1 MDDNA
6 VGLHKRCGPT
16 AFFVILA
23 KKSGARLSN
32 RYIAQEVGG
41 GGIINL
47 AEKPQNTKREVKIM
61 RRKKLLRQ
69 VAAAAVALSM
79 AVSLSAPA
87 FAATFD
93 LSNGGLVITA
103 NDKGITVE
111 QDNGTSSTYSIDEEI
126 EIKGAY
132 SSANGATLTAEENQ
146 QDENQPVTPAKAP
159 AKEETPKETPEA
171 EDAPAAEKKQEQKDT
186 EAPADPEQKTE
197 TENKDNNDP
206 DNEEKKE
213 QNAPANGELN
223 ASAGEGQESK
233 AEEKPQPKTEAKASA
248 EATASASDNTSNG
261 PRKASA
267 YEDRMG
273 EDSDDYGYNSGLRA
287 GIVQII
293 NNTAKKIKVSL
304 SNAHIDLPTAA
315 DTSARGQ
322 AAIDVQGTGNVE
334 LKFSGSNT
342 LTGSGQSAGIQKND
356 KTQDDKENTGTL
368 TITADSQSDTLDVKV
383 DKYALGQDYQG
394 AAIGGHGKKTSGEY
408 VGYGTKNIVIEGN
421 GTVNTNAQIG
431 SGYRGG
437 AATGIVIQGNAVVN
451 VENYGIGGGGLPGW
465 YDNTK
470 KPGETDVTI
479 TGTANV
485 TVKNGTIGSGVRG
498 GELCG
503 NAKINISGNA
513 MVNVEGGENAAA
525 IGSGAGGD
533 ANVTITGNAKVTA
546 VQKSEWSGGG
556 AGIGGGAN
564 GKGYVTIGGKA
575 QVKATGSAEKHG
587 GSGAYGAGAAI
598 GDGGTTSEKGAD
610 TVQNGENKFETD
622 KDSIQDGAEVEM
634 TNIGHNSSNTVTKTY
649 KTDRW
654 VTDGD
659 EEQPPEVCKHLKG
672 EYAAETT
679 VYPNCTKTGSQTY
692 RCISCGEIT
701 REKTLAATPDS
712 YWSHSWQEIKVQPT
726 CTEDGYKVEKCSRC
740 GDEYG
745 SRTKTADA
753 LGHKFVETVVAPTCT
768 ESGYTVQKCSVCGE
782 ETGER
787 TNIVAPLGHEYKN
800 GVCIRC
806 GAPEPQENG
815 SAAPNYTV
823 TGAETY
829 ETSVVDGRYIIAVP
843 SEDAALNAV
852 LGDLRAIKAQG
863 ADVVVFRT
871 RSRESSLVI
880 DEMLAMGTDVTP
892 FVLAHNGGE
901 AQLTING
908 AVHNELIH

>member
-1 MDDNA
+1 
-6 VGLHKRCGPT
+6 
-16 AFFVILA
+16 
-23 KKSGARLSN
+23 
-32 RYIAQEVGG
+32 
-41 GGIINL
+41 
-47 AEKPQNTKREVKIM
+47 M

-103 NDKGITVE
+103 GESGITVK
-111 QDNGTSSTYSIDEEI
+111 QDGQDGVTSIADNEEI
-126 EIKGAY
+126 EIKGTY
-132 SSANGATLTAEENQ
+132 SSANGATQTAEENRQ
-146 QDENQPVTPAKAP
+146 EENQPVTPAKAP
-159 AKEETPKETPEA
+159 AKEETPEETPEA

-197 TENKDNNDP
+197 TENKDNNSDP
-206 DNEEKKE
+206 ADEEKKE

-223 ASAGEGQESK
+223 ASAGEGQEPK
-233 AEEKPQPKTEAKASA
+233 AEDEGQPKPEAKASA
-248 EATASASDNTSNG
+248 EATASASDDNG
-261 PRKASA
+261 PRKAPA

-273 EDSDDYGYNSGLRA
+273 EDSHDYGYNSGLRA

-322 AAIDVQGTGNVE
+322 AAIDVQGGDVE

-342 LTGSGQSAGIQKND
+342 LTGSGGSAGIQKND
-356 KTQDDKENTGTL
+356 KTQDGKENTGTL
-368 TITADSQSDTLDVKV
+368 TITADSKSDTLNVKV
-383 DKYALGQDYQG
+383 DEFALGQDNQG
-394 AAIGGHGKKTSGEY
+394 AAIGGGGRKTDGEY
-408 VGYGTKNIVIEGN
+408 GGYGTKNIVIEGN

-431 SGYRGG
+431 SGFRGG

-451 VENYGIGGGGLPGW
+451 VGDGGIGGIGLPEW
-465 YDNTK
+465 YGTE

-479 TGTANV
+479 TGNANV
-485 TVKNGTIGSGVRG
+485 TVKNGTIGSGVRR
-498 GELCG
+498 GEVCG
-503 NAKINISGNA
+503 NAKIEISENA
-513 MVNVEGGENAAA
+513 VVNVEGGDNAAA

-546 VQKSEWSGGG
+546 VQKSDWYGGG

-564 GKGYVTIGGKA
+564 GKGHVTIGGQA
-575 QVKATGSAEKHG
+575 QVEATGSAEKHDG
-587 GSGAYGAGAAI
+587 TGAYGAGAAI
-598 GDGGTTSEKGAD
+598 GDGGTTGKKGTD
-610 TVQNGENKFETD
+610 TVQNGKNEFTTD
-622 KDSIQDGAEVEM
+622 KDSIQDGAEVKM
-634 TNIGHNSSNTVTKTY
+634 TNIGRNGPNTVTQT
-649 KTDRW
+649 RQNGEW
-654 VTDGD
+654 VTDGKT
-659 EEQPPEVCKHLKG
+659 EQPTEKCKHSQG
-672 EYAAETT
+672 EYAAEH
-679 VYPNCTKTGSQTY
+679 VYPNCTETGSQTY
-692 RCISCGEIT
+692 RCSSCGEIT
-701 REKTLAATPDS
+701 RVETLAVNPSRHNYVWVKFPA
-712 YWSHSWQEIKVQPT
+712 T
-726 CTEDGYKVEKCSRC
+726 CTQDGYSVYTCSRC
-740 GDEYG
+740 GNPQTGDHKYIV
-745 SRTKTADA
+745 KAP
-753 LGHKFVETVVAPTCT
+753 GHQFVETVVAPTCT

-787 TNIVAPLGHEYKN
+787 TDLVAPLGHEYKN

-815 SAAPNYTV
+815 GSSSAAPNYTV

-880 DEMLAMGTDVTP
+880 DEMLAMGPDATP
-892 FVLAHNGGE
+892 FVLTHNGSE

>member
-1 MDDNA
+1 
-6 VGLHKRCGPT
+6 
-16 AFFVILA
+16 
-23 KKSGARLSN
+23 
-32 RYIAQEVGG
+32 
-41 GGIINL
+41 
-47 AEKPQNTKREVKIM
+47 M

-87 FAATFD
+87 FAAVVTFN
-93 LSNGGLVITA
+93 LSNGGLVIKA
-103 NDKGITVE
+103 DESGITVE
-111 QDNGTSSTYSIDEEI
+111 QDDGTSSTIGKDDEI
-126 EIKGAY
+126 EITGTY
-132 SSANGATLTAEENQ
+132 SSANGAMQTAEENRQ
-146 QDENQPVTPAKAP
+146 EENQPVTPAKAP
-159 AKEETPKETPEA
+159 AKEETPEETQEA

-186 EAPADPEQKTE
+186 EAPADPKQNTE
-197 TENKDNNDP
+197 TENKDNNNDP

-213 QNAPANGELN
+213 QNASAEGEEQSKPK
-223 ASAGEGQESK
+223 AKDEDEGQP
-233 AEEKPQPKTEAKASA
+233 KPEAKASA
-248 EATASASDNTSNG
+248 EATASASDDASNG
-261 PRKASA
+261 PRKAPARSS
-267 YEDRMG
+267 G
-273 EDSDDYGYNSGLRA
+273 EGKRA

-322 AAIDVQGTGNVE
+322 AAIDVQGGDVE

-342 LTGSGQSAGIQKND
+342 LTGSGGSAGIQKND
-356 KTQDDKENTGTL
+356 KTQDGKENTGTL
-368 TITADSQSDTLDVKV
+368 TITADSQSDTLNVKV
-383 DKYALGQDYQG
+383 DEFSLGQDNQG
-394 AAIGGHGKKTSGEY
+394 AAIGGGGRKTDGKYG
-408 VGYGTKNIVIEGN
+408 GYGTKNIVIQGN

-431 SGYRGG
+431 SGFRGG

-451 VENYGIGGGGLPGW
+451 VGDGGIGGIGLPEW
-465 YDNTK
+465 YGTE

-479 TGTANV
+479 TGNAKVNV
-485 TVKNGTIGSGVRG
+485 QNGTIGSGVRR
-498 GELCG
+498 GEVCG

-513 MVNVEGGENAAA
+513 EVNVEGGDNAAT

-533 ANVTITGNAKVTA
+533 ADVTITGNAKVTA
-546 VQKSEWSGGG
+546 VQKSDWYGGG

-564 GKGYVTIGGKA
+564 GKGHVTIGGQA
-575 QVKATGSAEKHG
+575 QVKATGSAEKHDG
-587 GSGAYGAGAAI
+587 GGAYGAGAAI
-598 GDGGTTSEKGAD
+598 GDGGTTGKKGTD
-610 TVQNGENKFETD
+610 TVQNGKNEFTTD
-622 KDSIQDGAEVEM
+622 KDSIQDGAKVEM
-634 TNIGHNSSNTVTKTY
+634 TNIGRNGPNTVTQTRQ
-649 KTDRW
+649 DNQW
-654 VTDGD
+654 VTNGD
-659 EEQPPEVCKHLKG
+659 TEQTPEKCKHSKG
-672 EYAAETT
+672 EYAAEH
-679 VYPNCTKTGSQTY
+679 VYPNCTETGSQTY

-701 REKTLAATPDS
+701 RVETLAVNPSRHNYVWVKFPA
-712 YWSHSWQEIKVQPT
+712 T
-726 CTEDGYKVEKCSRC
+726 CTKDGYSVYTCSRC
-740 GDEYG
+740 GKPQTGNHAYIVKAP
-745 SRTKTADA
+745 S
-753 LGHKFVETVVAPTCT
+753 HKPVEITVAPTCT
-768 ESGYTVQKCSVCGE
+768 ESGYTVQKCSVCHE

-787 TNIVAPLGHEYKN
+787 TNLVAPLGHEYKN
-800 GVCIRC
+800 GVCTRC

-892 FVLAHNGGE
+892 FVLTHNGGE
-901 AQLTING
+901 ARLTING

>member
-1 MDDNA
+1 
-6 VGLHKRCGPT
+6 
-16 AFFVILA
+16 
-23 KKSGARLSN
+23 
-32 RYIAQEVGG
+32 
-41 GGIINL
+41 
-47 AEKPQNTKREVKIM
+47 M

-93 LSNGGLVITA
+93 LSNGGLVIKA
-103 NDKGITVE
+103 DDKGITVE
-111 QDNGTSSTYSIDEEI
+111 QDDGTSSTYSIDEEI

-132 SSANGATLTAEENQ
+132 SSANGAMTTAEENRQ
-146 QDENQPVTPAKAP
+146 EENQPVTPAK
-159 AKEETPKETPEA
+159 EETPEA
-171 EDAPAAEKKQEQKDT
+171 ENAPAAEKKQEQKDT

-197 TENKDNNDP
+197 TENKDNNSDAA
-206 DNEEKKE
+206 NEEKKE

-233 AEEKPQPKTEAKASA
+233 AEDEGQPKPEAKASA
-248 EATASASDNTSNG
+248 EATASASDDVSNG

-273 EDSDDYGYNSGLRA
+273 EDSHDYGYNSGLRA

-342 LTGSGQSAGIQKND
+342 LTGSGGSAGIQKND
-356 KTQDDKENTGTL
+356 EDSYGKANTGTL

-383 DKYALGQDYQG
+383 DEWALGNDNQG
-394 AAIGGHGKKTSGEY
+394 AAIGGGGRKTDEKSG
-408 VGYGTKNIVIEGN
+408 GCGTKNIVIEGN

-431 SGYRGG
+431 SGFRGG
-437 AATGIVIQGNAVVN
+437 ASTGIVIQGNAVVN
-451 VENYGIGGGGLPGW
+451 VENYGIGGYGLPSW
-465 YDNTK
+465 ATE
-470 KPGETDVTI
+470 KPGGETDVTI
-479 TGTANV
+479 TGNANV
-485 TVKNGTIGSGVRG
+485 TVKNGTIGSGVRR
-498 GELCG
+498 GEVCG
-503 NAKINISGNA
+503 NAKIEISENA
-513 MVNVEGGENAAA
+513 VVNVEGGDNAAA

-546 VQKSEWSGGG
+546 VQKSDWYGGG

-564 GKGYVTIGGKA
+564 GKGHVTIGGKA
-575 QVKATGSAEKHG
+575 QVKATGSAEKHD

-598 GDGGTTSEKGAD
+598 GDGGTTGKKGTD
-610 TVQNGENKFETD
+610 PVQNGKNEFTTD
-622 KDSIQDGAEVEM
+622 KKSIQDGAEVKM
-634 TNIGHNSSNTVTKTY
+634 TNIGHNGPNTVTQT
-649 KTDRW
+649 RQNGEW
-654 VTDGD
+654 VTDGKT
-659 EEQPPEVCKHLKG
+659 EQPTEKCNHSQG
-672 EYAAETT
+672 EYAAEH
-679 VYPNCTKTGSQTY
+679 VYPNCTETGSQTY
-692 RCISCGEIT
+692 RCSSCGEIT
-701 REKTLAATPDS
+701 RVETLAVNPSRHNYVWVKFPA
-712 YWSHSWQEIKVQPT
+712 T
-726 CTEDGYKVEKCSRC
+726 CTEDGYSVYTCSRC
-740 GDEYG
+740 GKPQTGNHAYIV
-745 SRTKTADA
+745 KAP
-753 LGHKFVETVVAPTCT
+753 GHKPVEITVAPTCT

-787 TNIVAPLGHEYKN
+787 TNLVAPLGHEYKN

-815 SAAPNYTV
+815 GSSSAAPNYTV

-901 AQLTING
+901 ARLTING
-908 AVHNELIH
+908 AAHNELIH

>member
-1 MDDNA
+1 
-6 VGLHKRCGPT
+6 
-16 AFFVILA
+16 
-23 KKSGARLSN
+23 
-32 RYIAQEVGG
+32 
-41 GGIINL
+41 
-47 AEKPQNTKREVKIM
+47 M

-87 FAATFD
+87 FAAEFN
-93 LSNGGLVITA
+93 LAKGGLVITA
-103 NDKGITVE
+103 NDDGITVK
-111 QDNGTSSTYSIDEEI
+111 QDGQKETTIGENEEI
-126 EIKGAY
+126 VITGTY

-159 AKEETPKETPEA
+159 AKEETPKETQEA
-171 EDAPAAEKKQEQKDT
+171 EDAPAAEKKQEQKDA

-197 TENKDNNDP
+197 TENKDNNSDP
-206 DNEEKKE
+206 ADEEKKE

-233 AEEKPQPKTEAKASA
+233 AEEKPQPKTEANASA
-248 EATASASDNTSNG
+248 EATASASDDTSDNTSNG

-267 YEDRMG
+267 YEDRMSG
-273 EDSDDYGYNSGLRA
+273 NWEEDSYSSGLRA

-356 KTQDDKENTGTL
+356 KEQNGKENTGTL

-437 AATGIVIQGNAVVN
+437 AATGIKIQGNAVVN
-451 VENYGIGGGGLPGW
+451 VEKYGIGGYGLPSW
-465 YDNTK
+465 TTE
-470 KPGETDVTI
+470 KPGGETDVTI
-479 TGTANV
+479 TGNANV
-485 TVKNGTIGSGVRG
+485 TVKNGTIGSGVRTG
-498 GELCG
+498 DVCG

-513 MVNVEGGENAAA
+513 VVNVEGGDNAAA

-533 ANVTITGNAKVTA
+533 ADVTITGNAKVTA
-546 VQKSEWSGGG
+546 VQKSEWYGGG

-564 GKGYVTIGGKA
+564 GKGHVTIGGKA
-575 QVKATGSAEKHG
+575 QVKATGSAEQHG
-587 GSGAYGAGAAI
+587 ESGPYQEFGRYGAGAAI
-598 GDGGTTSEKGAD
+598 GDGGTTSSSKTD
-610 TVQNGENKFETD
+610 TVQNGKNQFTIANDIVDNAK
-622 KDSIQDGAEVEM
+622 IEM
-634 TNIGHNSSNTVTKTY
+634 TIVGNNSSNTVTQT
-649 KTDRW
+649 RQNGEW
-654 VTDGD
+654 VTDGEQAP
-659 EEQPPEVCKHLKG
+659 EECDHSNPFV
-672 EYAAETT
+672 
-679 VYPNCTKTGSQTY
+679 
-692 RCISCGEIT
+692 EIT
-701 REKTLAATPDS
+701 
-712 YWSHSWQEIKVQPT
+712 
-726 CTEDGYKVEKCSRC
+726 
-740 GDEYG
+740 
-745 SRTKTADA
+745 
-753 LGHKFVETVVAPTCT
+753 VAPTCT
-768 ESGYTVQKCSVCGE
+768 ESGYTVSKCTRCGK
-782 ETGER
+782 ETGEH

-815 SAAPNYTV
+815 GSSSAAPNYTV

-892 FVLAHNGGE
+892 FVLSHNGGE

-908 AVHNELIH
+908 AAHNELIH

>member
-1 MDDNA
+1 
-6 VGLHKRCGPT
+6 
-16 AFFVILA
+16 
-23 KKSGARLSN
+23 
-32 RYIAQEVGG
+32 
-41 GGIINL
+41 
-47 AEKPQNTKREVKIM
+47 M

-103 NDKGITVE
+103 DESGITVK
-111 QDNGTSSTYSIDEEI
+111 QDNGTTSTYGTDEEI
-126 EIKGAY
+126 EIKGTY
-132 SSANGATLTAEENQ
+132 SSANGAMQTAEENRQ
-146 QDENQPVTPAKAP
+146 EENQPVTPAKAP
-159 AKEETPKETPEA
+159 AKEETPKETQEA
-171 EDAPAAEKKQEQKDT
+171 EDASAAEKKQEQKDT

-197 TENKDNNDP
+197 TENKDNNNDP

-213 QNAPANGELN
+213 QNASANGELN

-233 AEEKPQPKTEAKASA
+233 AEDKPQPKPEANASA
-248 EATASASDNTSNG
+248 EATASASDDASNG

-273 EDSDDYGYNSGLRA
+273 EDSHDYGYNSGLRA

-304 SNAHIDLPTAA
+304 SNAHIDLPGVAGT
-315 DTSARGQ
+315 TARGT
-322 AAIDVQGTGNVE
+322 AAIDVQGTGEVE
-334 LKFSGSNT
+334 LKFSGNNT
-342 LTGSGQSAGIQKND
+342 LTGSGRSAGIQKND
-356 KTQDDKENTGTL
+356 KDPDGKENTGTL
-368 TITADSQSDTLDVKV
+368 TITADNQSDTLDVKV
-383 DKYALGQDYQG
+383 DEFALGNDNQG
-394 AAIGGHGKKTSGEY
+394 AAIGGHGRKTYENYG
-408 VGYGTKNIVIEGN
+408 GYGTKNIVIEGK

-431 SGYRGG
+431 SGFRGG

-451 VENYGIGGGGLPGW
+451 VENDGIGGSRLN
-465 YDNTK
+465 YDATE
-470 KPGETDVTI
+470 KPGTTDVTI
-479 TGTANV
+479 TGNAKVN
-485 TVKNGTIGSGVRG
+485 VKNGTIGSGVNSS
-498 GELCG
+498 ESCG
-503 NAKINISGNA
+503 DAKINISGNA
-513 MVNVEGGENAAA
+513 EVNVQGGGSAAV
-525 IGSGAGGD
+525 IGSGAGGNAD
-533 ANVTITGNAKVTA
+533 VTITGNAKVTA
-546 VQKSEWSGGG
+546 EQKSEWESGG

-564 GKGYVTIGGKA
+564 GKGQVTIGGTA

-587 GSGAYGAGAAI
+587 SWENNGAGAAI
-598 GDGGTTSEKGAD
+598 GDGGTTSKKD
-610 TVQNGENKFETD
+610 TDPVQNGENQFSTD
-622 KDSIQDGAEVEM
+622 KGSIQDGAKVEM
-634 TNIGHNSSNTVTKTY
+634 TNIGHNSSNTVTKTRRNG
-649 KTDRW
+649 DW
-654 VTDGD
+654 VTEGD
-659 EEQPPEVCKHLKG
+659 EEQTPEECKHLKG
-672 EYAAETT
+672 KYLAKT
-679 VYPNCTKTGSQTY
+679 VY
-692 RCISCGEIT
+692 
-701 REKTLAATPDS
+701 
-712 YWSHSWQEIKVQPT
+712 PT
-726 CTEDGYKVEKCSRC
+726 CTETGSETYRCKSCGEVVETKTLDVNPNRHSWGWVIVPATCTQDGYKVWGCSRC
-740 GDEYG
+740 GKESG

-753 LGHKFVETVVAPTCT
+753 LGHQFVEITVAPTCT
-768 ESGYTVQKCSVCGE
+768 ESGYTVKKCSVCGE
-782 ETGER
+782 EEGER
-787 TNIVAPLGHEYKN
+787 TNLVAPLGHEYKN

-892 FVLAHNGGE
+892 FVLTHNGGE
-901 AQLTING
+901 ARLTING